1 MKEGWSQPYFKL
13 LVSDLLLRSKFQ
25 DDTLKKEG
33 ITENVAVHDF
43 FIVVKVTK
51 FEKINK
57 KYSVKIKSTL

>member
-33 ITENVAVHDF
+33 ITENVTVHDF